1 MAEKSPTVQ
10 PIRHRV
16 VLTDALFHTA
26 LELQNSVEVI
36 DTGAG
41 VFGLFFLLQH
51 WLLVHCFWRLVARDR
66 PVTGVARRG
75 PIAAGRRA
83 QRRNEMQIA
92 RILGLFPLY
101 VGINLLMRGNM

>member
-10 PIRHRV
+10 PMRHRV
-16 VLTDALFHTA
+16 VLTDALFHTT
-26 LELQNSVEVI
+26 LELQNSVDVI

-51 WLLVHCFWRLVARDR
+51 WLLVHCFRRSVARCR

-75 PIAAGRRA
+75 PSVTGRRA
-83 QRRNEMQIA
+83 QRRNELVIA
-92 RILGLFPLY
+92 RILGLLPLY
-101 VGINLLMRGNM
+101 FYIDLLMRGNM